1 MSFGTNVAFQP
12 CCEWANSISRI
23 FFNDQNFLTTQKNTM
38 RLDIEQNV
46 TAAPPVDG
54 VAYDEFGF
62 PGTNAAE
69 ALLKNG
75 IAAAQSGD
83 RDGARKLLTQV
94 VALDPSSEDAW
105 MWLAS
110 ISDYPEELQAFLKRV
125 LEINPDN
132 TRAVEWHAATNA
144 LLAKTL
150 VQRAVAAHN
159 DGSHEM
165 SAQCVAQALVHDPN
179 CESAWEFKSSLAEND
194 DEKME
199 CLERVLSINPDNA
212 EAAAAMAVI
221 QRAKIEA
228 VFVEAKTHVI
238 EGDNRKAVKL
248 INQYLDIVSDNADAW
263 LLKAHLTNDV
273 EQKMQALENALEA
286 NPNHAAARSSYDFLS
301 TLNDPP
307 QPAVEPEAVVERA
320 GPEVDELAE
329 AQAAE
334 AEESVAV
341 VETEPVQEAAPAAE
355 DQAFTADEEPFR
367 VTDEEPGFAA
377 EEETKREHPVEEF
390 TTVEDQPIEEP
401 SVSYDDAY
409 VADTSAQET
418 INVQAATV
426 ACAFCD
432 AENDTHAFKCSK
444 CHAITS
450 LSETESLLANPY
462 ADFEMIHPAV
472 MRMESETNTREFS
485 NTELV
490 SLGIGH
496 FNLRNYDAGLS
507 YLQEASRRDPNNVVL
522 ASHVN
527 TLAIRV
533 DEINQQHEVEVS
545 RPKGKTILVVDDSPT
560 VRKLISGKLEKSGH
574 NVVCASDG
582 VEALERMG
590 EIMPDL
596 VLLDITM
603 PRMDGYEVCKQIRSN
618 PEASNL
624 PVVMISG
631 KDGFFDKVRGKMA
644 GTSGY
649 VTKPFGP
656 ETLMKA
662 LETYLL
668 PDAA

>member
-1 MSFGTNVAFQP
+1 
-12 CCEWANSISRI
+12 
-23 FFNDQNFLTTQKNTM
+23 M
-38 RLDIEQNV
+38 RLDTEQNV
-46 TAAPPVDG
+46 TTAPLVDG
-54 VAYDEFGF
+54 VACDEFGF

-69 ALLKNG
+69 ALLKKG
-75 IAAAQSGD
+75 ISAAQSGD

-94 VALDPSSEDAW
+94 VALEPSSEDAW

-150 VQRAVAAHN
+150 VQRAAAANN
-159 DGSHEM
+159 DGSHEI
-165 SAQCVAQALVHDPN
+165 ATQCLAQALAHDAN
-179 CESAWEFKSSLAEND
+179 CESAWDLKASLADSD

-199 CLERVLSINPDNA
+199 YLERVLSINPDNA
-212 EAAAAMAVI
+212 DAADKMAVI

-228 VFVEAKTHVI
+228 VFVEAKQHVVD
-238 EGDNRKAVKL
+238 GDHKKAIKL
-248 INQYLDIVSDNADAW
+248 VNQYLDIVSDNADAW
-263 LLKAHLTNDV
+263 VLKAHLTNDV

-301 TLNDPP
+301 TLNAPA
-307 QPAVEPEAVVERA
+307 QPAEKPEAVADPFEFKVEEEAAAPVEPEVEQVTEA
-320 GPEVDELAE
+320 LDAE
-329 AQAAE
+329 APDNVALVEEE
-334 AEESVAV
+334 A
-341 VETEPVQEAAPAAE
+341 VQEAAAPETE
-355 DQAFTADEEPFR
+355 DAVFAGQEPVRVVDEEPVFAD
-367 VTDEEPGFAA
+367 DEGSSVEQAA
-377 EEETKREHPVEEF
+377 VEER
-390 TTVEDQPIEEP
+390 PIEEP
-401 SVSYDDAY
+401 SVSYDDGY
-409 VADTSAQET
+409 VAASEDAPTQET
-418 INVQAATV
+418 INVQAAKV
-426 ACAFCD
+426 ICAFCE
-432 AENDTHAFKCSK
+432 AENDSNAFKCGN
-444 CHAITS
+444 CHAIIS
-450 LSETESLLANPY
+450 LSDAEALLANPY

-472 MRMESETNTREFS
+472 MRMESEANTREFS
-485 NTELV
+485 NAELV

-496 FNLRNYDAGLS
+496 FNLRNYDPGLS

-522 ASHVN
+522 ASQVN
-527 TLAIRV
+527 TLAIRIE
-533 DEINQQHEVEVS
+533 EINHQHDVEEA

-582 VEALERMG
+582 VEALERLS

-618 PEASNL
+618 PEAHNL

>member
-1 MSFGTNVAFQP
+1 
-12 CCEWANSISRI
+12 
-23 FFNDQNFLTTQKNTM
+23 M

-46 TAAPPVDG
+46 TTAPPVDG
-54 VAYDEFGF
+54 VEYDEFGF

-69 ALLKNG
+69 ALLKKG
-75 IAAAQSGD
+75 ISAAQSGD

-94 VALDPSSEDAW
+94 VALEPSSEDAW

-132 TRAVEWHAATNA
+132 TRAAEWHAATNA

-150 VQRAVAAHN
+150 VQRAAAAHN
-159 DGSHEM
+159 DGSHEIA
-165 SAQCVAQALVHDPN
+165 AQCLAQALAHDAN
-179 CESAWEFKSSLAEND
+179 CESAWELKASLAESD

-199 CLERVLSINPDNA
+199 YLERVLSINPDNA
-212 EAAAAMAVI
+212 DAADKMAVI

-228 VFVEAKTHVI
+228 VFVEAKQHVI
-238 EGDNRKAVKL
+238 DADHKKATKL
-248 INQYLDIVSDNADAW
+248 VNQYLDIVSDNADAW
-263 LLKAHLTNDV
+263 VLKAHLTNDV

-286 NPNHAAARSSYDFLS
+286 DPNHAAARSSYDFLS
-301 TLNDPP
+301 TLNAPP
-307 QPAVEPEAVVERA
+307 QPVDEPEAVADPFESKVEEEA
-320 GPEVDELAE
+320 AAPVEPEVEQVTEAAGAE
-329 AQAAE
+329 AQENVASVEEE
-334 AEESVAV
+334 A
-341 VETEPVQEAAPAAE
+341 VQEAAAHETEDAVLAAQE
-355 DQAFTADEEPFR
+355 PVRVVDEEPVF
-367 VTDEEPGFAA
+367 VGDEESNVEQSVDEQTA
-377 EEETKREHPVEEF
+377 VEER
-390 TTVEDQPIEEP
+390 PIEEP
-401 SVSYDDAY
+401 SVGYDDGY
-409 VADTSAQET
+409 VAASQDAPTQET
-418 INVQAATV
+418 VNVQASQV
-426 ACAFCD
+426 ACAFC
-432 AENDTHAFKCSK
+432 ATENDSHAFKCSN

-450 LSETESLLANPY
+450 LSDAEALLANPY

-472 MRMESETNTREFS
+472 MRMESEANTREFS
-485 NTELV
+485 NAELV
-490 SLGIGH
+490 WLGIGH

-522 ASHVN
+522 ASQVN
-527 TLAIRV
+527 TLAIRI
-533 DEINQQHEVEVS
+533 DEINHQHDVEES

-582 VEALERMG
+582 VEALERLS

-618 PEASNL
+618 PEAHNL

>member
-1 MSFGTNVAFQP
+1 
-12 CCEWANSISRI
+12 
-23 FFNDQNFLTTQKNTM
+23 M

-46 TAAPPVDG
+46 TAAPPVNG
-54 VAYDEFGF
+54 VGFDEFGF
-62 PGTNAAE
+62 PGTNGAE
-69 ALLKNG
+69 SLLKKG
-75 IAAAQSGD
+75 IAAAQNGD

-125 LEINPDN
+125 LEINPEN
-132 TRAVEWHAATNA
+132 TRAVEWHAATNT

-150 VQRAVAAHN
+150 VQRAIAAHN
-159 DGSHEM
+159 EGSPDM
-165 SAQCVAQALVHDPN
+165 SAQCLAQALAYDAE
-179 CESAWEFKSSLAEND
+179 CETAWEFKASIADDE
-194 DEKME
+194 DEKMQ
-199 CLERVLSINPDNA
+199 CLERVLSINADNSDAA
-212 EAAAAMAVI
+212 EALAVI

-228 VFVEAKTHVI
+228 VFVEAKTLVV
-238 EGDNRKAVKL
+238 EGENRKAVKL

-263 LLKAHLTNDV
+263 VLKAHLTNDV
-273 EQKMQALENALEA
+273 EQKMEALQRALES

-301 TLNDPP
+301 TLNAPP
-307 QPAVEPEAVVERA
+307 QPEPEPQPEEVVEPAESE
-320 GPEVDELAE
+320 EVADVQA
-329 AQAAE
+329 AQAEDSVVPVTDEPVPSAAPEAAE
-334 AEESVAV
+334 QALAAEEQS
-341 VETEPVQEAAPAAE
+341 PGL
-355 DQAFTADEEPFR
+355 
-367 VTDEEPGFAA
+367 TDEEPVFVA
-377 EEETKREHPVEEF
+377 EEDTHAEQPVEEF
-390 TTVEDQPIEEP
+390 AAVEDRPIEEP
-401 SVSYDDAY
+401 TVSYDDRY
-409 VADTSAQET
+409 VGDAPAREPAS
-418 INVQAATV
+418 VQHAT
-426 ACAFCD
+426 ATCPFCE
-432 AENDTHAFKCSK
+432 AENDTHPFKCSR
-444 CHAITS
+444 CHAVTS
-450 LSETESLLANPY
+450 LSDTESLFANPY

-472 MRMESETNTREFS
+472 MRMESEANSREFS
-485 NTELV
+485 NEELV

-496 FNLRNYDAGLS
+496 FNLLNYEAGLS
-507 YLQEASRRDPNNVVL
+507 YLHEASRRDPNNVVL
-522 ASHVN
+522 TSQVN
-527 TLAIRV
+527 TLAIRIE
-533 DEINQQHEVEVS
+533 EINHQNEVEES

-582 VEALERMG
+582 VEALERIG

-618 PEASNL
+618 PEAHNL
-624 PVVMISG
+624 PIVMISG

>member
-1 MSFGTNVAFQP
+1 
-12 CCEWANSISRI
+12 
-23 FFNDQNFLTTQKNTM
+23 M

-46 TAAPPVDG
+46 TATPPVDG
-54 VAYDEFGF
+54 AAYDEFGF

-69 ALLKNG
+69 ALLKKG
-75 IAAAQSGD
+75 IAAAQNGD

-94 VALDPSSEDAW
+94 VAIEPASEDAW

-125 LEINPDN
+125 LDINPDN
-132 TRAVEWHAATNA
+132 ARAAEWHAATNA

-150 VQRAVAAHN
+150 VQRAVAAH
-159 DGSHEM
+159 DAGSHEV
-165 SAQCVAQALVHDPN
+165 SEQCLAQALICDAD
-179 CESAWEFKSSLAEND
+179 CESAWEFKASIADNQ
-194 DEKME
+194 DERME
-199 CLERVLSINPDNA
+199 YLERVLSINPDNVD
-212 EAAAAMAVI
+212 AAKALAVV

-228 VFVEAKTHVI
+228 VFAEAKSMVV
-238 EGDNRKAVKL
+238 EGENRKAVKL

-263 LLKAHLTNDV
+263 VLKAHLTSDV
-273 EQKMQALENALEA
+273 EQKMEALQKALESD
-286 NPNHAAARSSYDFLS
+286 PNHAAARSSYDFLS

-307 QPAVEPEAVVERA
+307 QSAHLPEEVVDPAQSEEVADVEAAESEETVAAVEDAPA
-320 GPEVDELAE
+320 
-329 AQAAE
+329 
-334 AEESVAV
+334 
-341 VETEPVQEAAPAAE
+341 QEAAPEAAE
-355 DQAFTADEEPFR
+355 QVSASEDQPFG

-377 EEETKREHPVEEF
+377 EEEPQAQEPVEEF
-390 TTVEDQPIEEP
+390 AAVEDQPIEAP
-401 SVSYDDAY
+401 SLSYDEAY
-409 VADTSAQET
+409 VAAAPTQET
-418 INVQAATV
+418 INVPATSI
-426 ACAFCD
+426 ACAFCE
-432 AENDTHAFKCSK
+432 AENDTHAFKCHR
-444 CHAITS
+444 CHAVTS
-450 LSETESLLANPY
+450 LSDTESLFANPY

-472 MRMESETNTREFS
+472 MRMESEANSREFS
-485 NTELV
+485 NDELV
-490 SLGIGH
+490 ALGIGH

-522 ASHVN
+522 SSQVN
-527 TLAIRV
+527 TLAIRIE
-533 DEINQQHEVEVS
+533 EINHQHEVEES

-603 PRMDGYEVCKQIRSN
+603 PRMDGYEVCKQIRAN
-618 PEASNL
+618 PEAHNL

>member
-1 MSFGTNVAFQP
+1 
-12 CCEWANSISRI
+12 
-23 FFNDQNFLTTQKNTM
+23 M

-46 TAAPPVDG
+46 TAVPPVDG
-54 VAYDEFGF
+54 VAFDDLGF
-62 PGTNAAE
+62 PGANAAE
-69 ALLKNG
+69 ALLKKG
-75 IAAAQSGD
+75 ISAAQSGD

-94 VALDPSSEDAW
+94 VALEPSSEDAW

-150 VQRAVAAHN
+150 VQRAAAAHN
-159 DGSHEM
+159 DGSHEI
-165 SAQCVAQALVHDPN
+165 ATQCLAQALAHDPN
-179 CESAWEFKSSLAEND
+179 CESAWELKASWADDEN
-194 DEKME
+194 EKME
-199 CLERVLSINPDNA
+199 YLERVLSINPDNA
-212 EAAAAMAVI
+212 DAAEKMAVI

-228 VFVEAKTHVI
+228 VFVEAKQHVI
-238 EGDNRKAVKL
+238 DGDHKKAIKL
-248 INQYLDIVSDNADAW
+248 VNQYLDIVSDNADAW
-263 LLKAHLTNDV
+263 VLKAHLTNDV

-286 NPNHAAARSSYDFLS
+286 DPNHAAARSSYDFLS
-301 TLNDPP
+301 TLNAPAPSPDEPAAVADPFDSKVEDEA
-307 QPAVEPEAVVERA
+307 PAPVEPEVEQVTA
-320 GPEVDELAE
+320 PVGD
-329 AQAAE
+329 E
-334 AEESVAV
+334 AEENVA
-341 VETEPVQEAAPAAE
+341 PVQETPVQETASAEETRSTAEEPARVV
-355 DQAFTADEEPFR
+355 DEEHVFVDDQGASIER
-367 VTDEEPGFAA
+367 SA
-377 EEETKREHPVEEF
+377 EEMASVEER
-390 TTVEDQPIEEP
+390 PIEEP
-401 SVSYDDAY
+401 SVSYDDRY
-409 VADTSAQET
+409 VAASQDAPTQET
-418 INVQAATV
+418 IDIHASKVT
-426 ACAFCD
+426 CAFCSE
-432 AENDTHAFKCSK
+432 ENDTQAFKCGR

-450 LSETESLLANPY
+450 LSHTEALLANPY

-472 MRMESETNTREFS
+472 MRMESEANTREFT
-485 NTELV
+485 NAELV

-522 ASHVN
+522 TSQVN

-533 DEINQQHEVEVS
+533 EEISYQHEVEEA

-582 VEALERMG
+582 VEALERLS

-618 PEASNL
+618 PEAHNL